1 MRRRITLVT
10 FIAASS
16 LYNDKRM
23 SRRTKLWIFTAS
35 ALLCIQAAAS
45 LVLPQSFAL
54 VALTDLIQLLLLL
67 SGTTALLLAT
77 LSNRGRAR
85 MFWAMMTLG
94 LGFWVAYQGLWCYF
108 ELLLRTDVPT
118 PFSGDVVLFLHL
130 VPMTAALAMQPQ
142 VQQDHRTT
150 RLGSLDFSMLLIW
163 WLYLYV
169 VTVIPWHYVYRN
181 ETLYE
186 HNLNVLY
193 LIEKVVLL
201 GGLAVLWARSRHS
214 WRTVY
219 ANWFGCT
226 LTYSLSSYLANWAIE
241 RGVYFSGS
249 VYDVPLAASMAWVT
263 WIGLRSLESAP
274 QQEPSGN
281 SNGHGVWVARVG
293 MITVSSLPL
302 FAAWS
307 VFDVSTPPQV
317 QRFRLFGTLASMLVL
332 GTMVFLKQH
341 LLDREL
347 LRLLQASQRSF
358 DDLRRVQ
365 AQLVQSEK
373 LASLG
378 QLVGGAA
385 HELNNPL
392 TAMLGYSEL
401 LTATPLNG
409 EQRSLAQKIEH
420 QIRRTR
426 TLVSSLLSF
435 AKQVPA
441 EKTSLDINAM
451 VQTAVKLYPPQ
462 LRTASVQVH
471 THLAKDL
478 PRVMGDSN
486 QLLQVCLHITNNA
499 LHAMAETGGSL
510 TVSTR
515 AVDNMVV
522 IEFMDNGP
530 GLQEPDRVFDPFY
543 TTRPVGQGAGLG
555 LSVCYGIIQ
564 EHQGKIRCQNRPEGG
579 ARFLIELPVAARS
592 DSSHSHETY
601 PSSPQAKSAGVS

>member
-1 MRRRITLVT
+1 
-10 FIAASS
+10 
-16 LYNDKRM
+16 M
-23 SRRTKLWIFTAS
+23 SRRYKLWIFTAS
-35 ALLCIQAAAS
+35 GLLCAQAAAS
-45 LVLPQSFAL
+45 LILPPSFAL
-54 VALTDLIQLLLLL
+54 IALTDLTQLLLLL
-67 SGTTALLLAT
+67 SGTAALLLAV
-77 LSNRGRAR
+77 LSCRGRAR
-85 MFWAMMTLG
+85 MFWAMMMLG
-94 LGFWVAYQGLWCYF
+94 VGFWLAYQGLWCYF
-108 ELLLRTDVPT
+108 EVFLRKDVPI
-118 PFSGDVVLFLHL
+118 PFAGDVVLFLHL

-142 VQQDHRTT
+142 VQQDHRNT
-150 RLGSLDFSMLLIW
+150 RLGSLDFAMLLIW

-169 VTVIPWHYVYRN
+169 VTVIPWQYVYGDDVR
-181 ETLYE
+181 YQ

-193 LIEKVVLL
+193 LIEKVVFL
-201 GGLAVLWARSRHS
+201 GGLAVLWARSQHS

-219 ANWFGCT
+219 ASWFGCT

-263 WIGLRSLESAP
+263 WIGLGELASTPRQKPA
-274 QQEPSGN
+274 GN

-293 MITVSSLPL
+293 MLTVSSLPL

-307 VFDVSTPPQV
+307 VFDGSSPQRV
-317 QRFRLFGTLASMLVL
+317 RMFRLLVTLATMLVL

-358 DDLRRVQ
+358 NDLRRVQ

-401 LTATPLNG
+401 LTATSLNG
-409 EQRSLAQKIEH
+409 EQRTLAQKIEH

-471 THLAKDL
+471 TDLAKDL
-478 PRVMGDSN
+478 PRVLGDSN

-510 TVSTR
+510 TVSTK
-515 AVDNMVV
+515 ASNDTVV
-522 IEFMDNGP
+522 IEFVDNGP

-564 EHQGKIRCQNRPEGG
+564 EHQGKIICQNRPEGG
-579 ARFLIELPVAARS
+579 AKFRIELPVAGHGGSA
-592 DSSHSHETY
+592 
-601 PSSPQAKSAGVS
+601 PSPQAYTSPVPQSRARSAGIS